1 MEFHEKLQA
10 LRKQSGLTQEELAQ
24 KLYVSRTAVSK
35 WESGRGYPNIDSLKA
50 IAACFSV
57 TVDDLLSGDEVLTI
71 AQNEQKQQKAQ
82 MCDFL
87 FVLLHLGTAL
97 LLVLP
102 CFRQVVDGQVQAVT
116 LLGLTAVA
124 SYMRVAYLLMVL
136 LMMAIGIVRLW
147 CPKRWVRYKTIVSLC
162 LTAGGVMLF
171 ILGVQPYAAAL
182 LFVFLSM
189 QVSLLL
195 KMR

>member
-1 MEFHEKLQA
+1 M
-10 LRKQSGLTQEELAQ
+10 R
-24 KLYVSRTAVSK
+24 
-35 WESGRGYPNIDSLKA
+35 
-50 IAACFSV
+50 
-57 TVDDLLSGDEVLTI
+57 
-71 AQNEQKQQKAQ
+71 NEQKQQKAQ

-102 CFRQVVDGQVQAVT
+102 CFRQVVDGQVRAVT

-124 SYMRVAYLLMVL
+124 PYMRVAYLLMVL